1 MNQAGPLGLPA
12 DALKGLG
19 DAAGGAAGG
28 PLGGLLA
35 SALGGGAA
43 TAKAAMT
50 AKEYDLQ
57 ELRKMSSAVFFEGM
71 CVHPW
76 HTGTRGA
83 GDGTSFSCHHPPC
96 SQPLRSLTTAC
107 HS

>member
-1 MNQAGPLGLPA
+1 MPA

-43 TAKAAMT
+43 AAGGGATAKAALT

-71 CVHPW
+71 CVHSL
-76 HTGTRGA
+76 HTGTRDA
-83 GDGTSFSCHHPPC
+83 GDLQLPPAALN
-96 SQPLRSLTTAC
+96 PPRPLTTAC

>member
-1 MNQAGPLGLPA
+1 MPA

-43 TAKAAMT
+43 AAKAAMT

-71 CVHPW
+71 CVHSLR
-76 HTGTRGA
+76 TGTRGA
-83 GDGTSFSCHHPPC
+83 GDGTSFNCHPPC
-96 SQPLRSLTTAC
+96 RPLTTAC